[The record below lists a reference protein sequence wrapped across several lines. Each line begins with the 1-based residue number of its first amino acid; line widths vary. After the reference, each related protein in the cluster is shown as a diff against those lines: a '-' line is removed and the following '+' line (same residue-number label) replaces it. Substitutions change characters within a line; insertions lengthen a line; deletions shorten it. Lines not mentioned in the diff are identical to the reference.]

1 MTCTT
6 SCIIAGAFIFSSI
19 FMTFRVN
26 KQTISNPLF
35 QLLNDKQKQKYMQI
49 TEERKNIYFKGF
61 GLGFIISILSLYIL
75 NNNKLF
81 KMNKLSNICFILSTS
96 FTINYFFYILHPKS
110 DYMINHLSSF
120 KEKQAWLDI
129 YKTMQFNYHLGFSL
143 GLIGMIF
150 IGNSFC

>member
-6 SCIIAGAFIFSSI
+6 SCIIAGAFIFSSFFVSTRI
-19 FMTFRVN
+19 N
-26 KQTISNPLF
+26 KKTLKNPLF
-35 QLLNDKQKQKYMQI
+35 KVLNDKQKRKYILI
-49 TEERKNIYFKGF
+49 TNERKNIYIKGF
-61 GLGFIISILSLYIL
+61 ILGLILSTLSLYIL

-81 KMNKLSNICFILSTS
+81 KMNKLSNICFILACS

-110 DYMINHLSSF
+110 DYMINHLKSYQ
-120 KEKQAWLDI
+120 EKQAWLQI
-129 YKTMQFNYHLGFSL
+129 YKKMQFNYHLGFLL

>member
-1 MTCTT
+1 MKISKKIFLLILFIMVCTT

-61 GLGFIISILSLYIL
+61 GLGFIISILSTLY
-75 NNNKLF
+75 
-81 KMNKLSNICFILSTS
+81 T
-96 FTINYFFYILHPKS
+96 
-110 DYMINHLSSF
+110 
-120 KEKQAWLDI
+120 
-129 YKTMQFNYHLGFSL
+129 
-143 GLIGMIF
+143 
-150 IGNSFC
+150 